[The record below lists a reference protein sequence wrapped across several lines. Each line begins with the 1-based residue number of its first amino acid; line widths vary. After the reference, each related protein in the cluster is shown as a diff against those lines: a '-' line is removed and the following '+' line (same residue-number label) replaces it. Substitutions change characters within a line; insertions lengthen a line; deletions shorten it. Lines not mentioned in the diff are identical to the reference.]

1 MFTHFAALLGNL
13 DGLLDV
19 FGQMGED
26 ALEVLLGAFS
36 VVFAVLGILK
46 GQTTKD
52 LVYNA
57 CFLLFCSPMSF
68 VGYWMYCEQ

>member
-1 MFTHFAALLGNL
+1 MFTHFAALLGDL

-26 ALEVLLGAFS
+26 GLEVFLGAFS

-46 GQTTKD
+46 GQTDKD

-57 CFLLFCSPMSF
+57 CFLLLCSSMSF
-68 VGYWMYCEQ
+68 VAYQM

>member
-1 MFTHFAALLGNL
+1 MFTHFAALLGDL

-46 GQTTKD
+46 GQTTED
-52 LVYNA
+52 LVHNA
-57 CFLLFCSPMSF
+57 CFPLFCSPMSF
-68 VGYWMYCEQ
+68 VAY